1 MRRLIGAAL
10 IGICFLIAGTP
21 GSTQAAGVRHVHH
34 AKKAISGQYIVVLSR
49 AGNVDAGAEAGRI
62 TSLYRAKVGR
72 IWRHALKGF
81 VAQMSAAEA
90 EALAN
95 DPGVALV
102 EEDGVITISDTQ
114 NPATWGLDRIDQ
126 RNLPLNSTYNYNAT
140 GAGVTAYIIDTGIR
154 ITHSEFGGS
163 GGRASGGFTAISDG
177 NGTNDCHGHGTHVA
191 GTIGGATYGVA
202 KKVSLVAVRV
212 LNCSGSG
219 SNSGVISGVNW
230 VTEEKRKPENLNRS
244 FVANM
249 SLGGGVS
256 SALDTAVTNSISAG
270 VTYAVAAGNSNAD
283 ACNYS
288 PARAST
294 AITVGATT
302 NIDARASYSNYGTC
316 LDLFAP
322 GSSITSAWM
331 TNDSAT
337 NTISGTSMATPHV
350 TGAAALYLSANPSA
364 TPAQVASALT
374 STTPEAPNATPNKV
388 TSLGTGSPNKLLYTA
403 FVGGGSGSSDNTPP
417 TVSLTSPVNGAT
429 LTGLS
434 VTFSASASDNVA
446 VSKVDFLVDGAV
458 VGTDPAAPYSIS
470 WNSTTVAN
478 GTHSLQ
484 ARATDSSNNVTT
496 SSPAVTATVSNG
508 GSSACATSSQLLLN
522 PGFESGND
530 GRWTQTSGVIDNNAA
545 AAART
550 GTWKAWLNGYGATH
564 TDNLYEQVTI
574 PADACTATFS
584 FYLRITTAET
594 TTTTAYDKL
603 TVTVRNTS
611 GAVLG
616 TLATYSNLNK
626 TTGYVQRT
634 FDLSA
639 YKGQTVRLHFGGVED
654 GSLATSFLV
663 DDTALSITQ

>member
-1 MRRLIGAAL
+1 
-10 IGICFLIAGTP
+10 
-21 GSTQAAGVRHVHH
+21 
-34 AKKAISGQYIVVLSR
+34 
-49 AGNVDAGAEAGRI
+49 
-62 TSLYRAKVGR
+62 
-72 IWRHALKGF
+72 
-81 VAQMSAAEA
+81 
-90 EALAN
+90 
-95 DPGVALV
+95 
-102 EEDGVITISDTQ
+102 
-114 NPATWGLDRIDQ
+114 
-126 RNLPLNSTYNYNAT
+126 
-140 GAGVTAYIIDTGIR
+140 
-154 ITHSEFGGS
+154 
-163 GGRASGGFTAISDG
+163 
-177 NGTNDCHGHGTHVA
+177 
-191 GTIGGATYGVA
+191 
-202 KKVSLVAVRV
+202 
-212 LNCSGSG
+212 
-219 SNSGVISGVNW
+219 
-230 VTEEKRKPENLNRS
+230 
-244 FVANM
+244 
-249 SLGGGVS
+249 
-256 SALDTAVTNSISAG
+256 
-270 VTYAVAAGNSNAD
+270 
-283 ACNYS
+283 
-288 PARAST
+288 
-294 AITVGATT
+294 
-302 NIDARASYSNYGTC
+302 
-316 LDLFAP
+316 
-322 GSSITSAWM
+322 
-331 TNDSAT
+331 
-337 NTISGTSMATPHV
+337 
-350 TGAAALYLSANPSA
+350 
-364 TPAQVASALT
+364 
-374 STTPEAPNATPNKV
+374 
-388 TSLGTGSPNKLLYTA
+388 
-403 FVGGGSGSSDNTPP
+403 
-417 TVSLTSPVNGAT
+417 
-429 LTGLS
+429 
-434 VTFSASASDNVA
+434 
-446 VSKVDFLVDGAV
+446 VDGAV